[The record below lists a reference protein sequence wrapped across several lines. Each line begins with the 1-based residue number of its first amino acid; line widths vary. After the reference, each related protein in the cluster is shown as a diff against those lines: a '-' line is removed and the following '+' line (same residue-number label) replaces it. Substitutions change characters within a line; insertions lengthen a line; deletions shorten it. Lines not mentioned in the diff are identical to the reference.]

1 MRWALQEGGGG
12 WICCLDLIKRRR
24 PGMEPGGHLHAQQAP
39 CDQRC
44 GFLEGTGSG
53 RAEARWQNI
62 RPPKPLPSWL
72 PSRAGERGLCLSWTP
87 RPRSPFRHPDR
98 QKMAEERRS
107 SFRLPGGF
115 LGAQKKKEDSAGP
128 EAGRGYDAIKTES
141 RGRFWEKSVQKVPG
155 EKITLGSN
163 VQSQQFRQF
172 CYQEAKGPREVCS
185 QLHQLCCQWLKPDR
199 HTKKEILDLVILEQF
214 LAVLPPEMESWVRGC
229 GADTCSQAVALAEGF
244 LLSQADKKQEEAQR
258 RNQFAERSTVFPK
271 MVPFGTKQSPLEGE
285 NLETKNKRAHN
296 KSHGVGEVN
305 IYLETEEIFN
315 QSSQQETDS
324 EEKPYQCLACGKKFS
339 RKSSLTKHER
349 IHTGEKPYKCL
360 ECGKSFRQITHLT
373 SHQRV
378 HTENKPYQCLDCGK
392 SFSQKSSLTAHRRIH
407 TGEKPYQCLECGKCF
422 SQIAHLTSHRRIH
435 TGKKPYQ
442 CMECG
447 KCFSQ
452 SSHLTS
458 HQRVHTLENP
468 YHCLDCGK
476 SFSQKASLTAHQRIH
491 TGEKPYQCFECGK
504 SFSQI
509 AHLTSHR
516 RIHTGEKPYQCL
528 ECGKSFNLRAN
539 LYNHQRIHT
548 GEKPYQCLECGKRF
562 SRKDNLT
569 SHQIIH
575 TGEKPY
581 QCLECGK
588 SFSLKQNLTS
598 HQRLHNGEKPYQ
610 CLECGKSFSRNH
622 RLTSHQRI
630 HSGEKPYQCLECGQ
644 SFRWK
649 ETFVSHQRIHDGMI
663 L

>member
-1 MRWALQEGGGG
+1 
-12 WICCLDLIKRRR
+12 
-24 PGMEPGGHLHAQQAP
+24 
-39 CDQRC
+39 
-44 GFLEGTGSG
+44 
-53 RAEARWQNI
+53 
-62 RPPKPLPSWL
+62 
-72 PSRAGERGLCLSWTP
+72 
-87 RPRSPFRHPDR
+87 
-98 QKMAEERRS
+98 MAEERRS

-128 EAGRGYDAIKTES
+128 EAGRGCNAIKTES
-141 RGRFWEKSVQKVPG
+141 HGRLWEKSVQKVPS

-185 QLHQLCCQWLKPDR
+185 RLHHLCCQWLKPDR

-258 RNQFAERSTVFPK
+258 RNQFAERSKVFPEMK
-271 MVPFGTKQSPLEGE
+271 TVPFGTKQNLLVDRMMPARLPHPSLLHSGSEAASVARDQSPATFEDVAIHFTDEEWVLLDPDQRALHTEVMEETCGIMASLEGE
-285 NLETKNKRAHN
+285 KLETKNKGTHN
-296 KSHGVGEVN
+296 NSHGVGELN
-305 IYLETEEIFN
+305 IYLEREEIFS

-324 EEKPYQCLACGKKFS
+324 EEKPYQCLECGRKFS
-339 RKSSLTKHER
+339 RKSSLTKHKR
-349 IHTGEKPYKCL
+349 IHTGEKPYICL

-407 TGEKPYQCLECGKCF
+407 TGEKPYQCLECGKRF
-422 SQIAHLTSHRRIH
+422 SQVAHLTSHQRIH
-435 TGKKPYQ
+435 TGNKPYQ

-458 HQRVHTLENP
+458 HQRVHTMENP
-468 YHCLDCGK
+468 YQCLDCGK

-491 TGEKPYQCFECGK
+491 TGEKPYQCLECGK
-504 SFSQI
+504 RFIQRV
-509 AHLTSHR
+509 HLTSHQ

-528 ECGKSFNLRAN
+528 NCRKSFNLRAN

-548 GEKPYQCLECGKRF
+548 GEKPYQCLECGKSF

-610 CLECGKSFSRNH
+610 CLECGKSFSRSH

-649 ETFVSHQRIHDGMI
+649 ETFISHQRTHDG
-663 L
+663 LASTSH